1 LTHPF
6 SVSGGV
12 DVFGRLTPAL
22 RAALGRVRPVRA
34 LAACAVA
41 IVFALL
47 AMGQM
52 NELQRGMHVQGDPA
66 RITADLDHVFNLGPD
81 GEQAEGVIRVWR
93 NYEDATR
100 EFGGGRETATPFEV
114 AYWFVGIDSL
124 LLVPLYTGGLILLLA
139 LAYSRIGRWQSPKH
153 PDPQYLPEQ
162 ARQMGTTAK
171 DVLPLHRRAALTAIV
186 AIVLTGL
193 ADLAENLGY
202 LLLVRFGSGPQPSDF
217 ASAAFDRRVEFL
229 WWAAVFKWLFAAVAV
244 AYALVVLWLFVVEW
258 SLLRS
263 RTFWGRLRP
272 VFRLAGAHVALVV
285 AFAAMLGHEQ
295 IADLVRRWTLWQ
307 LLVSTIFTGCFSLLT
322 WLVVRRLL
330 VHGQWVPTWL
340 WPEERRVLWRRV
352 LFWGLVGLAAAQLV
366 LHLLG
371 AGSERRSGWGLV
383 IPASVLILLAVL
395 GLFVRKVEPPA
406 PPVSALA
413 VSDPMLPRL
422 LAASVLVLFALG
434 VFHAGFGYLV
444 FTRAWTV
451 YALLPAVGA
460 LIGVGVWFFAGR
472 RLSPLAWATAG
483 ALLPTLALA
492 TGDSQPSD
500 VAVTVAGAVLL
511 PVFAWRLYDE
521 LARRPFP
528 SQTVSWTAVGAI
540 ALIVGLV
547 AIAMLARP
555 IAVGQTIGVVGVIA
569 LFMFALAGL
578 IGLAIWA
585 VPILP
590 VPRALVALGVRRFP
604 LLVLI
609 VFWFVVAGVFD
620 RGGYHD
626 IRIDRADTAAIA
638 PNLAQAFDC
647 WLGKNGLGGD
657 RCAVVQPG
665 TTPPRAV
672 PLFLVATTGGGIRA
686 AFWTSLVL
694 DCAFEV
700 DAGFVRS
707 STPCQ
712 GSRPASFERSNRLFA
727 LSGIS
732 GGSVGLAAYA
742 AHLVEKRSTTAE
754 QGRTGAQPWLER
766 RLSVDGLSPT
776 GLWWLFVELPRQF
789 LQFRLERDRSQLLEE
804 SWEREWPERE
814 LSTGLFELWRDEPQV
829 PLLLLNGT
837 SVEDGCRFN
846 VSVLNANVEGTANS
860 RPTCRSMS
868 PFDEAPTPKRRERLG
883 AHQRVNPTS
892 TLTATRDLADSV
904 CGNHDVPLASAAFL
918 SGRFPF
924 VNPSGRVES
933 VCPEKSRNS
942 VAYVVDGGYLDT
954 SGASPLVELSGELL
968 PLIEGW
974 NRRREGA
981 QCVVPFLIQIDN
993 GFEDSGSERNASRP
1007 KELTLPLGTV
1017 FAARIARAAQARAG
1031 AALLF
1036 NKPFAGARIRRKQL
1050 SDRYA
1055 HFVNQAHPG
1064 PRAPLGWAQ
1073 SRASEDE
1080 LRSQLRQAKNL
1091 DALRELR
1098 GWIAASRSSNLAC
1111 TGR

>member
-1 LTHPF
+1 M
-6 SVSGGV
+6 
-12 DVFGRLTPAL
+12 
-22 RAALGRVRPVRA
+22 RPVRA
-34 LAACAVA
+34 LAACVVA
-41 IVFALL
+41 IAFALL

-66 RITADLDHVFNLGPD
+66 RMTADFDHVFHLGPD
-81 GEQAEGVIRVWR
+81 GQQAEGVIRVWR

-100 EFGGGRETATPFEV
+100 ESGGGRETATPFEA
-114 AYWFVGIDSL
+114 AYWFIAIDSF
-124 LLVPLYTGGLILLLA
+124 LLVPLYAGGLVLLLV
-139 LAYSRIGRWQSPKH
+139 LAYRRIRNWQDPKH
-153 PDPQYLPEQ
+153 PDPEQLPEQ
-162 ARQMGTTAK
+162 AKKIGTTTQE
-171 DVLPLHRRAALTAIV
+171 LLRLHRWAAFTAIGAIMLTA
-186 AIVLTGL
+186 L

-202 LLLVRFGSGPQPSDF
+202 FLLTRFGSAPTPDF
-217 ASAAFDRRVEFL
+217 GSAAFDRRVEFL
-229 WWAAVFKWLFAAVAV
+229 WWAAAFKWVFAVVAV
-244 AYALVVLWLFVVEW
+244 ACALVVLWLFAVEW
-258 SLLRS
+258 SLPRS
-263 RTFWGRLRP
+263 GTFWARVRP
-272 VFRLAGAHVALVV
+272 VSRLAGAHVALVLV
-285 AFAAMLGHEQ
+285 FAALLGHEQ
-295 IADLVRRWTLWQ
+295 LADLVRRWTLWQ
-307 LLVSTIFTGCFSLLT
+307 LLVSTLFVFSFALLT

-330 VHGQWVPTWL
+330 VHGQWVPQWL
-340 WPEERRVLWRRV
+340 WEEERRFLWRRV
-352 LFWGLVGLAAAQLV
+352 LFWGLIGLAAAQLL
-366 LHLLG
+366 LHILG
-371 AGSERRSGWGLV
+371 AGAERRFGWGLA
-383 IPASVLILLAVL
+383 IPASILGLLALL
-395 GLFVRKVEPPA
+395 GLFVRGLDPPA
-406 PPVSALA
+406 PA
-413 VSDPMLPRL
+413 VSSSATRDPLLPRL
-422 LAASVLVLFALG
+422 LAAAALVLFALG

-444 FTRAWTV
+444 FTSAWTP
-451 YALLPAVGA
+451 YALLPVAGA
-460 LIGVGVWFFAGR
+460 LVGLLLWLSAGR
-472 RLSPLAWATAG
+472 VSRRRGSPLAWATLG
-483 ALLPTLALA
+483 AVISILGLAI
-492 TGDSQPSD
+492 GESQPSD
-500 VAVTVAGAVLL
+500 IAVIVAVALLL

-521 LARRPFP
+521 LSERPLP
-528 SQTVSWTAVGAI
+528 RATVSKEAVVAI
-540 ALIVGLV
+540 ALIVGVV

-555 IAVGQTIGVVGVIA
+555 IWVGQTFGVVAVLA
-569 LFMFALAGL
+569 LFMFALAGV
-578 IGLAIWA
+578 IGMAIWA
-585 VPILP
+585 IPALP
-590 VPRALVALGVRRFP
+590 VPRALFALGVARFP
-604 LLVLI
+604 LLTLVVI
-609 VFWFVVAGVFD
+609 WFVVAGVFD

-626 IRIDRADTAAIA
+626 IRIDEAATAATA
-638 PNLAQAFDC
+638 PNLAQAFEC
-647 WLGKNGLGGD
+647 WLGKNGLVDD
-657 RCAVVQPG
+657 RCAVAQ
-665 TTPPRAV
+665 TERPPRAV

-700 DAGFVRS
+700 DTRFVRP

-712 GSRPASFERSNRLFA
+712 GRRPASFGRSNRLFA

-742 AHLVEKRSTTAE
+742 AHLVEKRSATAE
-754 QGRTGAQPWLER
+754 QGSAGAQPWLER

-776 GLWWLFVELPRQF
+776 GLWWLFVELPREF
-789 LQFRLERDRSQLLEE
+789 LQFRLERDRSEILEE
-804 SWEREWPERE
+804 SWEREWPGRE
-814 LSTGLFELWRDEPQV
+814 LSTGLFELWRSEPQV

-846 VSVLNANVEGTANS
+846 VSVLNANVEGSSNS

-868 PFDEAPTPKRRERLG
+868 PFDEAQNPKQRERLG
-883 AHQRVNPTS
+883 AHDRINPTS
-892 TLTATRDLADSV
+892 TLVGTRDLADSI
-904 CGNHDVPLASAAFL
+904 CGKHDVPLASAAFL

-924 VNPSGRVES
+924 VNPSGRIAS

-954 SGASPLVELSGELL
+954 SGASPLVEMSGGLL

-1031 AALLF
+1031 AAILF
-1036 NKPFAGARIRRKQL
+1036 NEPFPGARIRQRQL

-1091 DALRELR
+1091 DALREIR
-1098 GWIAASRSSNLAC
+1098 GWIAAAETGDLAC

>member
-1 LTHPF
+1 
-6 SVSGGV
+6 
-12 DVFGRLTPAL
+12 
-22 RAALGRVRPVRA
+22 VRA

-66 RITADLDHVFNLGPD
+66 RVTADLDHVFNLGPD
-81 GEQAEGVIRVWR
+81 REQAEGVIRVWR
-93 NYEDATR
+93 NYDDATR
-100 EFGGGRETATPFEV
+100 EFGGGRENATPFEV
-114 AYWFVGIDSL
+114 AYWFIAIDSL
-124 LLVPLYTGGLILLLA
+124 LLVPLYTGGLVLLLA
-139 LAYSRIGRWQSPKH
+139 LAYQRIRQWQSPNH
-153 PDPQYLPEQ
+153 PDPEYLPEQ
-162 ARQMGTTAK
+162 AKQMGTSAGE
-171 DVLPLHRRAALTAIV
+171 VLPLHRWGALTAIG
-186 AIVLTGL
+186 AIGLTAL
-193 ADLAENLGY
+193 ADLAENFGY
-202 LLLVRFGSGPQPSDF
+202 LLLVRFGSGLRPPNF
-217 ASAAFDRRVEFL
+217 ESAAFDRRVDFL
-229 WWAAVFKWLFAAVAV
+229 WWAAVSKWLFAVVAV
-244 AYALVVLWLFVVEW
+244 ACALVVLWLFAVEW

-263 RTFWGRLRP
+263 GTLWGRLRP
-272 VFRLAGAHVALVV
+272 TFRVAGAHVALVL

-295 IADLVRRWTLWQ
+295 LADLIRRWTLWQ
-307 LLVSTIFTGCFSLLT
+307 LLVSTLFTACFSLLT
-322 WLVVRRLL
+322 WLIVRRLL
-330 VHGQWVPTWL
+330 VHGQWVPQWL
-340 WPEERRVLWRRV
+340 WDDERRARWRRV
-352 LFWGLVGLAAAQLV
+352 LFWGLLGLAAVQLL
-366 LHLLG
+366 LHALG
-371 AGSERRSGWGLV
+371 AGSERRLGWGLV
-383 IPASVLILLAVL
+383 VPASVLVVLALL
-395 GLFVRKVEPPA
+395 GLFVRDFEPPA
-406 PPVSALA
+406 PA
-413 VSDPMLPRL
+413 VSTLTVPDPTLPRL
-422 LAASVLVLFALG
+422 LAAAVLVLFALG
-434 VFHAGFGYLV
+434 VFQADFGYLV
-444 FTRAWTV
+444 FTGAWTV
-451 YALLPAVGA
+451 YAVLPAAGA
-460 LIGVGVWFFAGR
+460 LIALVVWFFAGR
-472 RLSPLAWATAG
+472 RGSPLAWATAG
-483 ALLPTLALA
+483 SVLPILALA
-492 TGDSQPSD
+492 TGDVQPSD
-500 VAVTVAGAVLL
+500 VAVTVAVALLL

-521 LARRPFP
+521 LAGRPLP
-528 SQTVSWTAVGAI
+528 TATVSWTAVAAI
-540 ALIVGLV
+540 AHVVGLV
-547 AIAMLARP
+547 AIAMLAWP
-555 IAVGQTIGVVGVIA
+555 IEVGQTIGVVGVLA

-585 VPILP
+585 VPVLP

-604 LLVLI
+604 LFTLI
-609 VFWFVVAGVFD
+609 VFWFMVAGVFD

-626 IRIDRADTAAIA
+626 IRIDRADTAATA

-647 WLGKNGLGGD
+647 WLGKNGLAGD

-665 TTPPRAV
+665 AAPPRAV

-694 DCAFEV
+694 DCVFEV
-700 DAGFVRS
+700 DTSFVRS

-712 GSRPASFERSNRLFA
+712 GRRPASFERSNRLFA

-742 AHLVEKRSTTAE
+742 AHLVEKRSATAE
-754 QGRTGAQPWLER
+754 QGRAGAQPWLER

-789 LQFRLERDRSQLLEE
+789 FQFRLERDRSQLLEE

-846 VSVLNANVEGTANS
+846 GSVLNANVEGTANS

-993 GFEDSGSERNASRP
+993 GFEDSGSQLNASRP

-1031 AALLF
+1031 AAILF
-1036 NKPFAGARIRRKQL
+1036 NEAFAGARIRRKQL

-1091 DALRELR
+1091 DALREVR
-1098 GWIAASRSSNLAC
+1098 GWITASKTSNLAC